1 MLKLLLL
8 VTQNNIL
15 KVVYYKTATEK
26 TNSGGPGYRTGRT
39 ARYLIGRVR
48 RVGQVGRRD
57 VLSDESDGMGQSG
70 ENRLYLPTWCL
81 WDGPQNGRRYIT
93 YI

>member
-57 VLSDESDGMGQSG
+57 VLSDESDG
-70 ENRLYLPTWCL
+70 
-81 WDGPQNGRRYIT
+81 WDRVEKIDYI
-93 YI
+93 YPPGACGMDHRMVVEIYYD